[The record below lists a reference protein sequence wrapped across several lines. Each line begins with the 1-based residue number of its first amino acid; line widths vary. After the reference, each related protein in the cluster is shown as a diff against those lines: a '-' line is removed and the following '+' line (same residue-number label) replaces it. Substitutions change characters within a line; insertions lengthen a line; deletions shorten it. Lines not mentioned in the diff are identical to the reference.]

1 MIEKAL
7 IENLKERLE
16 KERKTLEKELESFAK
31 KDKALKGDW
40 DTLFPNFKVSNLE
53 EEADEVE
60 EYENLL
66 PVERALETKLS
77 QINSALEKIKQA
89 AKGEPRQ
96 GRGKYGICEK
106 CNKEIS
112 EERLEVIPETKTCGQ
127 CK

>member
-7 IENLKERLE
+7 VEKIKERLE
-16 KERKTLEKELESFAK
+16 KERKNLEKELEGFAK

-40 DTLFPNFKVSNLE
+40 DTFFPNFKVSNLE

-66 PVERALETKLS
+66 PVERALEAKLS
-77 QINSALEKIKQA
+77 QINLALEKIRQA

-106 CNKEIS
+106 CGKEIG
-112 EERLEVIPETKTCGQ
+112 EERLKVIPETKICGQ